1 MLQKSSIT
9 TPSSCVIRHFLQY
22 NRPRDLCGNPCARPC
37 QATIVYSKSPHKS
50 IECKAFWRPIASNR
64 LQVKLSKQ
72 RESGCLSRE
81 QQIPKNK
88 LFDGAIRALDVPEQG
103 VYNEPCEQAKPG
115 EGFGTFAR
123 LMEPHWDKEVVLTK
137 LCPSTSTNAEP
148 AALASSGARR

>member
-103 VYNEPCEQAKPG
+103 VYNEPCEQAEPG
-115 EGFGTFAR
+115 EGS
-123 LMEPHWDKEVVLTK
+123 EPSQGWWTEEVVLSQ
-137 LCPSTSTNAEP
+137 LCPSTSTNVEP